1 MGFVYEIE
9 GMSTTHL
16 KNSPTDVVIAPIFWA
31 WAQQQAA
38 PQEPLHLTRRRAIRM
53 QLQAD
58 ADLAKAVHHE
68 AFLAIVGVQRHPQ
81 SQGRQVRPR
90 AASGDISAYSVVHD
104 AKAWCALWLRWT
116 AAIICHSTQREVRK
130 VDPTAAMQPAIID
143 PLSAG
148 DRSARK

>member
-38 PQEPLHLTRRRAIRM
+38 PLEPLHLTRRRAIRM

-81 SQGRQVRPR
+81 SQG
-90 AASGDISAYSVVHD
+90 ASGDISVDSVVHD
-104 AKAWCALWLRWT
+104 AKAWCALWFR
-116 AAIICHSTQREVRK
+116 
-130 VDPTAAMQPAIID
+130 
-143 PLSAG
+143 
-148 DRSARK
+148 